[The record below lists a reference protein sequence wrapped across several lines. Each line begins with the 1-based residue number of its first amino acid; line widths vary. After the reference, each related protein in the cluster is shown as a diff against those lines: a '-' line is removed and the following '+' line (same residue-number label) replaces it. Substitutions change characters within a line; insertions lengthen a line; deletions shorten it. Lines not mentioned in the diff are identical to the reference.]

1 MSAASAVRA
10 ACCAVALLVLTAAG
24 PLASPA
30 SAATLSTGFQNAAD
44 EGYEGV
50 PYALL
55 TIAPGWRAEVSVRQI
70 AAGWR
75 FSDAA
80 GPLAIA
86 PDARCSPFDD
96 TTGPVALCAV
106 SKVVLRGAGG
116 DDVLRADADAGHYD
130 EARVD
135 LSGGAGDD
143 TVVGGAEDD
152 RITVTAGHDTIDAGS
167 GEDELV
173 VGYPGASTVDLAAGT
188 ATAAAGSATLRGIE
202 VVTGLRSTIVG
213 DDGPNTLITNV
224 RADGGGGDDVLAGD
238 GTLRGGSGDDR
249 ITGAESLFGDAG
261 DDTIVVEP
269 VHRVFADAPDPR
281 VSCGPGTDVVAVA
294 AGDLRIAS
302 DCERL
307 ATGNAVVRPTPIRV
321 AGGRAVTVSLRCAP
335 CQGTLRLRTGRGLG
349 ASVRYA
355 VKRGTH
361 AFTVPAPRGARLR
374 SGQLVAVT
382 MRAHAA
388 ERGPV
393 VWRTTVR

>member
-1 MSAASAVRA
+1 MSTVLAARTV
-10 ACCAVALLVLTAAG
+10 CCAAALVVLIAAG

-30 SAATLSTGFQNAAD
+30 AAATLSTGFQNAAD

-55 TIAPGWRAEVSVRQI
+55 TTAPGSRAEVSVRRI

-75 FSDAA
+75 FSDASA
-80 GPLAIA
+80 PLAIA

-96 TTGPVALCAV
+96 TTGPAALCAV
-106 SKVVLRGAGG
+106 DKVVLRGAEG
-116 DDVLRADADAGHYD
+116 DDVLRADADGGHYD
-130 EARVD
+130 DARVD
-135 LSGGAGDD
+135 LSGGGGDD
-143 TVVGGAEDD
+143 AITAGPEDD
-152 RITVTAGHDTIDAGS
+152 RVTVTAGHDTIDAGA
-167 GEDELV
+167 GQDELV
-173 VGYPGASTVDLAAGT
+173 VGYPGTSTVDLVAGT
-188 ATAAAGSATLRGIE
+188 ATAATGSATLRGIE

-224 RADGGGGDDVLAGD
+224 RADGGGGDDVLEGD
-238 GTLRGGSGDDR
+238 GTLRGGNGNDR

-261 DDTIVVEP
+261 NDTIVVEP
-269 VHRVFADAPDPR
+269 VRRVFADAPDPR
-281 VSCGPGTDVVAVA
+281 ISCGPGTDVVAVA
-294 AGDLRIAS
+294 TGDLRIAS

-307 ATGNAVVRPTPIRV
+307 ATGNAVVRPTPIRT
-321 AGGRAVTVSLRCAP
+321 AGGRAVIVSLRCAP
-335 CQGTLRLRTGRGLG
+335 CRGTLRLRTGRGLG

-355 VKRGTH
+355 VKAGRR
-361 AFTVPAPRGARLR
+361 ALRLPVPRGIRIRA
-374 SGQLVAVT
+374 GALVAVT